1 MTSNRIFL
9 SDSLANVDPLADVL
23 DLSRVRGALLGNV
36 RASAPW
42 GLALPRSDGASFHAV
57 TSGTAWLRVGDADPI
72 QLMPGDVALLP
83 TGAPHRLSSEPD
95 GDCRPFDRELKRELM
110 TPEGDLPLAGPGAT
124 TTFVCAGYDY
134 DHDIAQPLLGLL
146 PAVLHVPADPVAGST
161 TAALVT
167 LLAGEVG
174 LRAAGAR
181 AAVDRLIDLLLI
193 TVVRAWADRD
203 GASRASWLSA
213 LRDPT
218 VARALAALHD
228 RPADPWTLQTLASEV
243 NVSRATLARR
253 FGELVGQPPLT
264 YLTRW
269 RLDLAARRLKDT
281 DEPIEAIARGVG
293 YSSEYAFNRAFRR
306 HRGVPPGR
314 FRRSHAVAAARR

>member
-1 MTSNRIFL
+1 MRWIRSPTCWISAACEARCWRTCG
-9 SDSLANVDPLADVL
+9 PP
-23 DLSRVRGALLGNV
+23 RRGG
-36 RASAPW
+36 ST
-42 GLALPRSDGASFHAV
+42 LPQSDGASFHAV
-57 TSGTAWLRVGDADPI
+57 TSGTAWLRVGDEDPI
-72 QLMPGDVALLP
+72 QLMPGDLALLP
-83 TGAPHRLSSEPD
+83 TGAPHRLSSQPD
-95 GDCRPFDRELKRELM
+95 GDCRPFDRALKDTLM
-110 TPEGDLPLAGPGAT
+110 TPEGDLPLDGPGAT

-134 DHDIAQPLLGLL
+134 DHDIAQPLLALL
-146 PAVLHVPADPVAGST
+146 PPVLHVPADPVNGAG
-161 TAALVT
+161 TASLVA

-174 LRAAGAR
+174 LRDPGAR

-193 TVVRAWADRD
+193 AVVRAWAQANGD
-203 GASRASWLSA
+203 GRASWLSA

-218 VARALAALHD
+218 IARALAAIHD
-228 RPADPWTLQTLASEV
+228 RPAQPWTLATLAAEV

-253 FGELVGQPPLT
+253 FGELVGQPPLA

-281 DEPIEAIARGVG
+281 DEPIDAIARGVG

-314 FRRSHAVAAARR
+314 FRRTYTNRPVAGSASSTG